1 MCKVIILHEP
11 INFMI
16 MKNVLQ
22 WLTVFLIGLT
32 SFAQEGAKIEFK
44 TETINYGTVV
54 KGEDSG
60 IRYFEFTNTG
70 DAPLLI
76 TNVRSSCGCTVPSY
90 PKTPIAPGKSDKIE
104 VKYNMERGP
113 ISKTIT
119 VETNAVNKTKGIIPL
134 RIKGDV
140 VVKEIKK
147 KIKTS

>member
-1 MCKVIILHEP
+1 
-11 INFMI
+11 
-16 MKNVLQ
+16 MKKALQ
-22 WLTVFLIGLT
+22 WLAVLLVSIT
-32 SFAQEGAKIEFK
+32 SFSQEGAKIEFK

-60 IRYFEFTNTG
+60 VRYFEFTNTG

-104 VKYNMERGP
+104 VKYNMATGP

-119 VETNAVNKTKGIIPL
+119 VETNAVNKNKGVVPL
-134 RIKGDV
+134 RIKGTV
-140 VVKEIKK
+140 IVKETKK
-147 KIKTS
+147 

>member
-1 MCKVIILHEP
+1 
-11 INFMI
+11 MI

-22 WLTVFLIGLT
+22 WLTVFLIGFT

-76 TNVRSSCGCTVPSY
+76 TNVRSSCGCTIPSY

-104 VKYNMERGP
+104 VKYNMAKGP

-119 VETNAVNKTKGIIPL
+119 VETNAVNIPKGVVPL
-134 RIKGDV
+134 RIKGTV
-140 VVKEIKK
+140 IEKEIKK
-147 KIKTS
+147 

>member
-1 MCKVIILHEP
+1 
-11 INFMI
+11 MI

-22 WLTVFLIGLT
+22 WLTVFLIGIT

-44 TETINYGTVV
+44 AETINYGTVV

-90 PKTPIAPGKSDKIE
+90 PKTPIAPGKSDRIE
-104 VKYNMERGP
+104 VKYNMATGP

-119 VETNAVNKTKGIIPL
+119 VETNAVNKSKGIVPL
-134 RIKGDV
+134 RIKGNV
-140 VVKEIKK
+140 IVKEIKK
-147 KIKTS
+147 

>member
-1 MCKVIILHEP
+1 
-11 INFMI
+11 

-22 WLTVFLIGLT
+22 WLTVFLISLT
-32 SFAQEGAKIEFK
+32 SFAQGGAKIEFK

-119 VETNAVNKTKGIIPL
+119 VETNAVNKSKGIIPL

-147 KIKTS
+147 

>member
-1 MCKVIILHEP
+1 MIFLHEP

-16 MKNVLQ
+16 MKKALQ
-22 WLTVFLIGLT
+22 WLAVLLVSIT

-60 IRYFEFTNTG
+60 VRYFEFTNTG

-104 VKYNMERGP
+104 VKYNMATGP

-119 VETNAVNKTKGIIPL
+119 VETNAVNKNKGVVPL
-134 RIKGDV
+134 RIKGTV
-140 VVKEIKK
+140 IVKETKK
-147 KIKTS
+147 

>member
-1 MCKVIILHEP
+1 
-11 INFMI
+11 MI

-22 WLTVFLIGLT
+22 WLTVFLISLT
-32 SFAQEGAKIEFK
+32 SFAQGGAKIEFK

-119 VETNAVNKTKGIIPL
+119 VETNAVNKSKGIIPL

-147 KIKTS
+147 

>member
-1 MCKVIILHEP
+1 
-11 INFMI
+11 

>member
-1 MCKVIILHEP
+1 MCKVKILHEP
-11 INFMI
+11 INFMM
-16 MKNVLQ
+16 MKIVLQ

-76 TNVRSSCGCTVPSY
+76 TNVRSSCGCTIPSF

-104 VKYNMERGP
+104 V
-113 ISKTIT
+113 IS
-119 VETNAVNKTKGIIPL
+119 
-134 RIKGDV
+134 
-140 VVKEIKK
+140 
-147 KIKTS
+147 TSKLFAKAIRNTHEHRSISALFVGE

>member
-1 MCKVIILHEP
+1 
-11 INFMI
+11 MI
-16 MKNVLQ
+16 MKNVLK
-22 WLTVFLIGLT
+22 WLAVFLISLT

-90 PKTPIAPGKSDKIE
+90 PKTPIAPGKSDRIE
-104 VKYNMERGP
+104 VKYNMEKGP

-119 VETNAVNKTKGIIPL
+119 VETNAVNKPKGIVPL
-134 RIKGDV
+134 RIKGNV
-140 VVKEIKK
+140 IVKEIKK
-147 KIKTS
+147 

>member
-1 MCKVIILHEP
+1 
-11 INFMI
+11 MI

-22 WLTVFLIGLT
+22 WLTVFLISLS

-44 TETINYGTVV
+44 AETINYGTVV

-104 VKYNMERGP
+104 VKYNMATGP

-119 VETNAVNKTKGIIPL
+119 VETNAINKPKGIVPL
-134 RIKGDV
+134 RIKGTV
-140 VVKEIKK
+140 IVKEIKK
-147 KIKTS
+147 

>member
-22 WLTVFLIGLT
+22 WLTVFLISLT

-147 KIKTS
+147 

>member
-22 WLTVFLIGLT
+22 WLTVFLISLT
-32 SFAQEGAKIEFK
+32 SFAQGGAKIEFK

-104 VKYNMERGP
+104 VKYYMERGP

-119 VETNAVNKTKGIIPL
+119 VETNAVNKSKGIIPL

-147 KIKTS
+147 